1 MRLLE
6 RTIDSGPWPCD
17 YAGARAVR
25 VCVSREQPAQHTPS
39 PLPQSTLRESTV
51 TSAPGALVAEAPLQV
66 EEIQD
71 LYDQLGDL
79 VKATVG
85 LNLQFTLRMELG
97 PAAQVSEERLAK
109 MNELLA
115 EVSDKLRLR
124 RE

>member
-1 MRLLE
+1 MCSSDL
-6 RTIDSGPWPCD
+6 
-17 YAGARAVR
+17 
-25 VCVSREQPAQHTPS
+25 
-39 PLPQSTLRESTV
+39 
-51 TSAPGALVAEAPLQV
+51 